1 MNKIDRFDRYV
12 DKHSMKVYVESL
24 KQREAA
30 SNQKNSKANRLRTL
44 IDMTGLQMNINSN
57 MDTEQL
63 DNQQQ

>member
-24 KQREAA
+24 KQKEAA
-30 SNQKNSKANRLRTL
+30 SNQKNNKANRLRTL

-57 MDTEQL
+57 IDTEQL

>member
-57 MDTEQL
+57 IDTEQL

>member
-1 MNKIDRFDRYV
+1 
-12 DKHSMKVYVESL
+12 MKVYVESL
-24 KQREAA
+24 KQKEAA

-57 MDTEQL
+57 IDTEQL

>member
-24 KQREAA
+24 KQKEAA

-57 MDTEQL
+57 IDTEQL

>member
-57 MDTEQL
+57 IDSEQL

>member
-57 MDTEQL
+57 IESEQL